1 MVIDTVCTA
10 TTQIAAGYYHTLTLK
25 SDGTLWAWG
34 WNDHGQLGDGST
46 TDKHS
51 PAQVSAFRIWRLKK
65 DQNLS
70 TFDLSLLVTPHLS
83 E

>member
-1 MVIDTVCTA
+1 MKKRIEWVGFCLILIYCIGSMVIDTVCTA

-51 PAQVSAFRIWRLKK
+51 PAQVSAFRI
-65 DQNLS
+65 
-70 TFDLSLLVTPHLS
+70 
-83 E
+83 